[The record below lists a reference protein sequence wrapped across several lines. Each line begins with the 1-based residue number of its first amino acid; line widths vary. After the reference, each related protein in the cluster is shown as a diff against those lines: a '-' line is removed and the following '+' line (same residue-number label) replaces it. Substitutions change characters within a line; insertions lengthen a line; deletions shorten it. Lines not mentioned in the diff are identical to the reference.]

1 MHFQQ
6 LHNLISQKV
15 LPPKGSFQ
23 NPTNSCNS
31 ILPGSAS
38 GKYWIQS
45 TATGYASHEYC
56 DMANTRCGTRGW
68 MRVAN
73 LNMTNTS
80 QRCPSGFRYA
90 SGSGYRGCA
99 ANGRGC
105 VHTTFPVHGVRY
117 SKVCGRVNAYQY
129 FSPNA
134 FWPYYTNR
142 ALTIDS
148 AYVDGVSLTHGQYPR
163 QHIWTFA
170 AALDEI
176 RSQSSTC
183 PCSKTTTTYTG
194 AVPPFIGQD
203 YFCDTGS
210 RYNVANLSLPGV
222 HQESTGYRAQPWA
235 MPATSIATWPTQD
248 VGPGGGWGWQTLT
261 WLIPVNTV
269 QVDFA
274 MLQEVATEG
283 VVLMVGAVYTPPSL
297 CMEYGTA
304 KYVAGWMPINIALLM
319 HFSHTMQIEH

>member
-1 MHFQQ
+1 MQTEIRNGTLNETPGTDLDAHDASLKVLQADFKDLKQQEEMHFQQ

-23 NPTNSCNS
+23 NPTNSCKS
-31 ILPGSAS
+31 IPPGSPS

-73 LNMTNTS
+73 LDMTDTS
-80 QRCPSGFRYA
+80 QHCPSGFRYT
-90 SGSGYRGCA
+90 SGSRYRGC
-99 ANGRGC
+99 GTHGGGC

-129 FSPNA
+129 YSPNA
-134 FWPYYTNR
+134 FHPYYLNR

-148 AYVDGVSLTHGQYPR
+148 AYVEGVSLTHGQYPR
-163 QHIWTFA
+163 RHIWTFA
-170 AALDEI
+170 AALDET
-176 RSQSSTC
+176 RSQEHTC

-210 RYNVANLSLPGV
+210 RYHFADRVYDQDPLWDGRGCGSTSTCCQFNNPPWFCKDLP
-222 HQESTGYRAQPWA
+222 QPTTDDIEMRLCINEA
-235 MPATSIATWPTQD
+235 F
-248 VGPGGGWGWQTLT
+248 
-261 WLIPVNTV
+261 VNEDIILKLAEVYV
-269 QVDFA
+269 Q
-274 MLQEVATEG
+274 L
-283 VVLMVGAVYTPPSL
+283 
-297 CMEYGTA
+297 
-304 KYVAGWMPINIALLM
+304 
-319 HFSHTMQIEH
+319 